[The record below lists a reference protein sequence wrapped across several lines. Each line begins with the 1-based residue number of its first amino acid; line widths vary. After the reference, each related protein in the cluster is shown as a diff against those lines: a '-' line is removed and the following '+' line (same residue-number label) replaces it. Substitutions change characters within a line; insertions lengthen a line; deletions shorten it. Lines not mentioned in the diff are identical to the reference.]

1 MSSILEVFNTHLEG
15 IDIDDYF
22 ANQII
27 RYAVRFRSQGP
38 QYLEFFGGVLLG
50 VQPIR
55 FTPAHRATWF
65 NDVLGVDEN
74 DLRKDLS
81 RLAFYNAQ
89 TNRVASDTFNLSC
102 CYVLHAIH
110 HSKRIKSEKLRDQA
124 KIAAMQI
131 LHYKFICGLVA
142 RRYPHNADPSIAI
155 KAYDELTLKS
165 DIKRMNSWNELI
177 DDRCKRII
185 ERGSTH
191 YSRYTTFEPDS
202 TVERFVRDVNN
213 GIRKIINRITD
224 TYYAM
229 YNAGMKIT
237 TSKQTVELDDGL
249 VVRDVSRAETIY
261 RQYLFEI
268 IYDKPTFVKK
278 ELMDIII
285 DMHNTASVAQLRD
298 SLEYISDNVEKKTN
312 AGKDVTKLMQLTMEH
327 AIEYITVNKVSM
339 RDMTFLFYMRN
350 VYTSSRTSNAKLLE
364 MRRLGEK
371 VVGSAI
377 NSKNTADIA
386 AVRTAVFLYV
396 LLRVFSRN
404 YYVKRARL
412 R

>member
-1 MSSILEVFNTHLEG
+1 MSSILEVFNTHTEG

-27 RYAVRFRSQGP
+27 RYATRFRTQSQL
-38 QYLEFFGGVLLG
+38 YMEFFGGVLLG

-65 NDVLGVDEN
+65 NDVLGIDEV

-81 RLAFYNAQ
+81 RLAFYNAT

-102 CYVLHAIH
+102 CYVLYRIH
-110 HSKRIKSEKLRDQA
+110 HTKQIKSEKLRDQA

-131 LHYKFICGLVA
+131 LHYKFICGLVQ
-142 RRYPHNADPSIAI
+142 RRYPHNADASIAI

-177 DDRCKRII
+177 DERCKSYI

-191 YSRYTTFEPDS
+191 FSRYTTFEPDS
-202 TVERFVRDVNN
+202 TVERYVRDVNN

-224 TYYAM
+224 TYYEM
-229 YNAGMKIT
+229 YEAGKKIT

-249 VVRDVSRAETIY
+249 VVRDVTRNETIY

-285 DMHNTASVAQLRD
+285 DMHNTASVAQLRT
-298 SLEYISDNVEKKTN
+298 SLEYLSDNVEKKTT
-312 AGKDVTKLMQLTMEH
+312 AGKDVTKLMQMTMEH
-327 AIEYITVNKVSM
+327 AIEYITVNKISM
-339 RDMTFLFYMRN
+339 RDMTFLFFMRN
-350 VYTSSRTSNAKLLE
+350 VYTSSRTTNAKLLE

-371 VVGSAI
+371 VVGNAI